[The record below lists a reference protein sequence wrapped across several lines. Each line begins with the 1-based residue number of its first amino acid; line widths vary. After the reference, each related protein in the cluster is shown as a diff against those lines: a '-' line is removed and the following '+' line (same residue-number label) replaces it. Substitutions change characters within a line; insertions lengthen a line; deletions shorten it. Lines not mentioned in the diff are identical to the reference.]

1 VPLCALCF
9 DRAMTRIQLAV
20 LGAALAITAGGVYL
34 AFTSNHEENAAFV
47 VAGNLI
53 AAWAFIGSGLV
64 AWSRRPEN
72 RFGVL
77 MTAVGLAWFVGALSE
92 SNSSIPFTLG
102 VAFGGLFLAVFVHAL
117 MVFPRGYLETRI
129 VYFTVITVYAL
140 VLIASPIAT
149 LFEDTSEGCAKC
161 PPNAFLVYESD
172 TVVTVIEVIALA
184 LAIPALAAA
193 AWVLIR
199 RWRAASKP
207 LRRAL
212 GPVYATAGTT
222 IALLLLILAVSA
234 ASDSVGEVLWWI
246 LLFVFAS
253 VPLSFLAGLLRT
265 RLARAS
271 VGQLVEDLAGAR
283 DPRDVTVAFRRALG
297 DPSLSVAYWL
307 PDSETYVDAAGQP
320 FDIEK
325 EAWGRATTPVEHE
338 GELVA
343 VLIHDS
349 TLTDQ
354 PEFLAAVAAAASLA
368 LARERTLQ
376 ALRRSERR
384 YRALL
389 NAIPDLM
396 FRMSRD
402 GEYLDFKGDP
412 EALLVP
418 PEEFLG
424 RRLHDVLPAE
434 VADLIL
440 MGVRAAISAGTV
452 VTGEYQLELRGVPRH
467 YETRI
472 VKDGEEAVI
481 IVRDI
486 TERKQQEAELR
497 RSRARIVEAGDVERR
512 RLERNLHDGAQQR
525 LVSLSLALRL
535 AHAQIR
541 QNPDE
546 ADRILTAASEELGQA
561 LEELRELAR
570 GIHPAVLTDRGL
582 RPAIEALAAKSPL
595 PVDLAL
601 ADERLPGQV
610 EAAAYYVISEA
621 LANVVKYAGASTVE
635 VKIARDNGRAVV
647 EVADD
652 GVGGADPESGSGLR
666 GLADRVEALDGRLH
680 VESAPG
686 GGTRIRAEI
695 PCG

>member
-1 VPLCALCF
+1 MS
-9 DRAMTRIQLAV
+9 RTQLAV

-34 AFTSNHEENAAFV
+34 AFTSDHEENAAFV
-47 VAGNLI
+47 VAGNLV
-53 AAWAFIGSGLV
+53 AAWSFIGSGLV
-64 AWSRRPEN
+64 AWARRPEN

-77 MTAVGLAWFVGALSE
+77 LTAVGLAWFVGALSE
-92 SNSSIPFTLG
+92 SNHSIPFTIG
-102 VAFGGLFLAVFVHAL
+102 SAFGGLFVAVFLHAL
-117 MVFPRGYLETRI
+117 MVFPRGYLETKL
-129 VYFTVITVYAL
+129 VYFVVITAYAL
-140 VLIASPIAT
+140 VLVAAPVARM
-149 LFEDTSEGCAKC
+149 FEEPGVCEGC
-161 PPNAFLVYESD
+161 PQNAFLISESR
-172 TVVTVIEVIALA
+172 TAVVVIGVVALA
-184 LAIPALAAA
+184 LGVPALAAA
-193 AWVLIR
+193 AWILVR

-212 GPVYATAGTT
+212 APVYATSGTT
-222 IALLLLILAVSA
+222 LALLVVAVAVSTVSEGA
-234 ASDSVGEVLWWI
+234 ANVLWWI

-271 VGQLVEDLAGAR
+271 VGRLVEDLATAR
-283 DPRDVTVAFRRALG
+283 EPREVTDALRRAVG
-297 DPSLSVAYWL
+297 DPSLELGYWL
-307 PDSETYVDAAGQP
+307 PESETFVDATGQP
-320 FDIEK
+320 FQLE
-325 EAWGRATTPVEHE
+325 ETEGRTATRVEHE

-343 VLIHDS
+343 VLVHDRS
-349 TLTDQ
+349 LADQ
-354 PEFLAAVAAAASLA
+354 PDFLASVAAAASLA
-368 LARERTLQ
+368 LAREGSVQ

-402 GEYLDFKGDP
+402 GAYLDFKGEPDDL
-412 EALLVP
+412 AVP
-418 PEEFLG
+418 PDELIG

-440 MGVRAAISAGTV
+440 MGVRAAIDAGTV
-452 VTGEYQLELRGVPRH
+452 VTGEYELQLKGIPRTF
-467 YETRI
+467 EARI
-472 VKDGEEAVI
+472 VKDGQEAVI

-486 TERKQQEAELR
+486 TERKRHEAELR

-546 ADRILTAASEELGQA
+546 ADRILTAAAEELGYA

-582 RPAIEALAAKSPL
+582 RPAIEALAARAPL
-595 PVDLAL
+595 PVELAL
-601 ADERLPGQV
+601 PDERLPNQV
-610 EAAAYYVISEA
+610 EAAAYYVVSEA
-621 LANVVKYAGASTVE
+621 IANVVKYADASSVE
-635 VKIARDNGRAVV
+635 VRVARLNGRAVV

-652 GVGGADPESGSGLR
+652 GVGGADPETGSGLR

-680 VESAPG
+680 VESEVG
-686 GGTRIRAEI
+686 GGTLIRAEI

>member
-1 VPLCALCF
+1 MSRV
-9 DRAMTRIQLAV
+9 QLAV
-20 LGAALAITAGGVYL
+20 LGAALAITAGGVLL
-34 AFTSNHEENAAFV
+34 AFTSDHEENAAFV
-47 VAGNLI
+47 VAGNLV

-64 AWSRRPEN
+64 AWARRPEN

-77 MTAVGLAWFVGALSE
+77 MTAVGLSWFMGALSE
-92 SNSSIPFTLG
+92 SNHSIPFTIG
-102 VAFGGLFLAVFVHAL
+102 SSFGGLFLAVFLHAL
-117 MVFPRGYLETRI
+117 MVFPRGYLETKL
-129 VYFTVITVYAL
+129 VYFVVGTAYAL
-140 VLIASPIAT
+140 VLVAAPVAM
-149 LFEDTSEGCAKC
+149 LFEDTSEGCASC

-172 TVVTVIEVIALA
+172 TAVAVVGVLA
-184 LAIPALAAA
+184 LVLGAPALAAA
-193 AWVLIR
+193 AWILIR

-212 GPVYATAGTT
+212 APVYATSGTT
-222 IALLLLILAVSA
+222 IVFLVLAFAVTA
-234 ASDSVGEVLWWI
+234 ASESAGEIVWWI
-246 LLFVFAS
+246 ILFVFAS

-271 VGQLVEDLAGAR
+271 LGRLVEDLARAR
-283 DPRDVTVAFRRALG
+283 EPREVTDALRRAVA
-297 DPSLSVAYWL
+297 DPSLELGFWL
-307 PDSETYVDAAGQP
+307 SDSETFVDADGQP
-320 FDIEK
+320 FEL
-325 EAWGRATTPVEHE
+325 EETEGRTTTRVEHE
-338 GELVA
+338 GQLVA
-343 VLIHDS
+343 VLMHDRS
-349 TLTDQ
+349 LDDQ

-368 LARERTLQ
+368 LAREGSVQ

-396 FRMSRD
+396 FRMSRE
-402 GEYLDFKGDP
+402 GVYLDFKGEPDDL
-412 EALLVP
+412 AVP
-418 PEEFLG
+418 PDELIG
-424 RRLHDVLPAE
+424 RRLHDVLPAD

-440 MGVRAAISAGTV
+440 MGVRAAVDAGTV
-452 VTGEYQLELRGVPRH
+452 VTGEYELELQGVPRTF
-467 YETRI
+467 EARI
-472 VKDGEEAVI
+472 VKDGQEAVI

-486 TERKQQEAELR
+486 TERKRHEAELR

-535 AHAQIR
+535 AHTQLR

-582 RPAIEALAAKSPL
+582 RPAVEALAARAPL
-595 PVDLAL
+595 PVELAL
-601 ADERLPGQV
+601 PDERLPDQV
-610 EAAAYYVISEA
+610 EAAAYYVVSEA
-621 LANVVKYAGASTVE
+621 IANVVKYAAASSVE
-635 VKIARDNGRAVV
+635 VRVARLNGRAVV

-652 GVGGADPESGSGLR
+652 GVGGADPDSGSGLR

-680 VESAPG
+680 VESKPG

>member
-1 VPLCALCF
+1 MS
-9 DRAMTRIQLAV
+9 RTQLAV

-34 AFTSNHEENAAFV
+34 AFTSDHEENAAFV
-47 VAGNLI
+47 VAGNLV
-53 AAWAFIGSGLV
+53 AAWSFIGSGLV
-64 AWSRRPEN
+64 AWARRPEN

-77 MTAVGLAWFVGALSE
+77 LTAVGLAWFVGALSE
-92 SNSSIPFTLG
+92 SNHSIPFTIG
-102 VAFGGLFLAVFVHAL
+102 SAFGGLFVAVFLHAL
-117 MVFPRGYLETRI
+117 MVFPRGYLETKL
-129 VYFTVITVYAL
+129 VYFVVITAYAL
-140 VLIASPIAT
+140 VLVAAPVARM
-149 LFEDTSEGCAKC
+149 FEEPGVCEGC
-161 PPNAFLVYESD
+161 PQNAFLISESR
-172 TVVTVIEVIALA
+172 TAVVVIGVVALA
-184 LAIPALAAA
+184 LGVPALAAA
-193 AWVLIR
+193 AWILIR

-212 GPVYATAGTT
+212 APVYATSGTT
-222 IALLLLILAVSA
+222 LALLVVAVAVSTVSEGA
-234 ASDSVGEVLWWI
+234 ANVLWWI

-271 VGQLVEDLAGAR
+271 VGRLVEDLATAR
-283 DPRDVTVAFRRALG
+283 EPREVTDALRRAVGDLSLELG
-297 DPSLSVAYWL
+297 YWL
-307 PDSETYVDAAGQP
+307 PESETFVDATGQP
-320 FDIEK
+320 FQLE
-325 EAWGRATTPVEHE
+325 ETEGRTATRVEHE

-343 VLIHDS
+343 VLVHDRS
-349 TLTDQ
+349 LADQ
-354 PEFLAAVAAAASLA
+354 PDFLASVAAAASLA
-368 LARERTLQ
+368 LAREGSVQ

-402 GEYLDFKGDP
+402 GAYLDFKGEPDDL
-412 EALLVP
+412 AVP
-418 PEEFLG
+418 PDELIG

-440 MGVRAAISAGTV
+440 MGVRAAIDAGTV
-452 VTGEYQLELRGVPRH
+452 VTGEYELQLKGIPRTF
-467 YETRI
+467 EARI
-472 VKDGEEAVI
+472 VKDGQEAVI

-486 TERKQQEAELR
+486 TERKRHEAELR

-546 ADRILTAASEELGQA
+546 ADRILTAAAEELGYA

-582 RPAIEALAAKSPL
+582 RPAIEALAARAPL
-595 PVDLAL
+595 PVELAL
-601 ADERLPGQV
+601 PDERLPDQV
-610 EAAAYYVISEA
+610 EAAAYYVVSEA
-621 LANVVKYAGASTVE
+621 IANVVKYADASSVE
-635 VKIARDNGRAVV
+635 VRVARLNGRAVV

-652 GVGGADPESGSGLR
+652 GVGGADPETGSGLR

-680 VESAPG
+680 VESEVG
-686 GGTRIRAEI
+686 GGTLIRAEI